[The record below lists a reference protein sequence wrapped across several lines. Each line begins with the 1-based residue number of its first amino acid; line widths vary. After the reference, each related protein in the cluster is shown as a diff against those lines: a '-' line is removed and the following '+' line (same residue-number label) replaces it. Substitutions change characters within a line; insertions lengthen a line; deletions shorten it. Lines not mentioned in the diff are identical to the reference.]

1 LPYLVGLGVFSHIIA
16 GSTPA
21 LYVVFRGERPVLDWV
36 AGFLIPT
43 SIGMRLVAALAHVQ
57 HAPDE

>member
-1 LPYLVGLGVFSHIIA
+1 VLG
-16 GSTPA
+16 
-21 LYVVFRGERPVLDWV
+21 WV